1 MSLSSENSVSP
12 RVTGVVGAIGAAASA
27 VAGIIVA
34 AVVTPSSEIPT
45 AMWSSP
51 WSATAL
57 VPVSILYAVLH
68 AAVLVGLL
76 GLARVGPGR
85 VGALIAVA
93 GTAVLTLAE
102 LASIPIADQRMDDTG
117 PGLVGTTFGLGTV
130 VSAIGLLVAGVAIV
144 RARRWTGWRRY
155 IVLVAGL
162 WTVVLVG
169 LVNTPFLAVAVG
181 IYGLAL
187 TAVFA
192 ALATAPAP
200 LTVRLEQP
208 AAT

>member
-1 MSLSSENSVSP
+1 MSLTSEKSVSP
-12 RVTGVVGAIGAAASA
+12 RVAGVVGAIGSAASA
-27 VAGIIVA
+27 VTAIIVA
-34 AVVTPSSEIPT
+34 AAVTPSSEVSP
-45 AMWSSP
+45 AMWSYP
-51 WSATAL
+51 WSAAAL

-68 AAVLVGLL
+68 AGILVGLL

-85 VGALIAVA
+85 VGALIAAA

-130 VSAIGLLVAGVAIV
+130 ASAIGLVVAGVAIV

-155 IVLVAGL
+155 IVLAAGL
-162 WTVVLVG
+162 WTAVMVG
-169 LVNTPFLAVAVG
+169 LVNTAFLAVAVG

-192 ALATAPAP
+192 ALATAPASP
-200 LTVRLEQP
+200 NALVEQP
-208 AAT
+208 AGT